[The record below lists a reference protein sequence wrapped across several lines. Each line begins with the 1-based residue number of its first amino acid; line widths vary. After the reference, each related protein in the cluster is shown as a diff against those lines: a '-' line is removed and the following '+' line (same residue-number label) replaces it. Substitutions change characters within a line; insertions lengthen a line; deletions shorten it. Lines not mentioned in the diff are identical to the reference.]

1 MTVRHMNSSYTT
13 EIGCS
18 CLGLIQL
25 LANLAGAFLQV
36 ILQYNPRAQELQTP
50 AMPFQ
55 AGMLQGLSDLVSDRI
70 LTGLKTIS
78 SVQFSKG
85 LKFQHQIESKKDRL
99 SIHDLVRRNN
109 QQRWNFI

>member
-1 MTVRHMNSSYTT
+1 MTVTHMNSSYTT

-25 LANLAGAFLQV
+25 LSNLAGAFLQV

-55 AGMLQGLSDLVSDRI
+55 AGMLEGLSDLVSGRI
-70 LTGLKTIS
+70 LAWIENHLVSTVFKRLEIS
-78 SVQFSKG
+78 TS
-85 LKFQHQIESKKDRL
+85 
-99 SIHDLVRRNN
+99 N
-109 QQRWNFI
+109 